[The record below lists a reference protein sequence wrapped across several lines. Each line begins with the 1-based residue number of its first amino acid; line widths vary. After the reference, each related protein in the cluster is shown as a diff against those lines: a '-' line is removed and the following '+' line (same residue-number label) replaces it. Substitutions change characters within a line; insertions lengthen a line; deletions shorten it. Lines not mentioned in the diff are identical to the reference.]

1 MNDVMAVEEADV
13 AEQWSGGARRQQLA
27 DRPHGWAAKQVSWSS
42 QTADS
47 PAPQAKSRPIPGRHH
62 HPYGLSVLQTK
73 AEELMEVILERAR
86 VRGEI
91 GRGEI
96 PTTVITVPFDLA
108 RHRFLMR
115 GLLTAESID
124 DIIDT
129 VAGSL
134 IRLYACAD
142 PH

>member
-1 MNDVMAVEEADV
+1 M
-13 AEQWSGGARRQQLA
+13 
-27 DRPHGWAAKQVSWSS
+27 
-42 QTADS
+42 
-47 PAPQAKSRPIPGRHH
+47 PGRHH
-62 HPYGLSVLQTK
+62 HPNTLSVLQTK
-73 AEELMEVILERAR
+73 ADELTEVILERAR

-108 RHRFLMR
+108 RYRFLMQ

-129 VAGSL
+129 VAVAL
-134 IRLYACAD
+134 LRLYACAD